1 MLLGYVRFSDR
12 PEGTPTSPPVQST
25 DAIFSRWDNGI
36 IRAVTPAEW
45 LARDTATPVLW
56 EATAYMD
63 RYVGYDNALRK

>member
-1 MLLGYVRFSDR
+1 MLLGYVRFSDH
-12 PEGTPTSPPVQST
+12 PDAATPVQST